1 MVGRSR
7 LDALK
12 QRGRTVGRVI
22 APGPDS
28 WKEIWPSGDP
38 LEKLFSIR
46 VSGVGTLVMSVMGVA
61 GLLLATW
68 VWISSGSD
76 IDVVLVRSIVAY
88 NAFFVAAILTAI
100 LLVLVSV
107 LFLARGMGL
116 LHVDIAWK
124 RALTRLGTAVGLG
137 TLAGTVGAT
146 LTPFAVWFF
155 DVGEGS
161 DRLIS
166 PEVLFDLPAAG
177 AVVGYVVGVLC
188 AVLVL
193 GQGASN
199 LLYRHALTPVLF
211 TCLIVVTNHFAVT
224 PQRLF
229 DQLLVDRLQ
238 EQVPGGICAVA
249 SPGAGVDV
257 DVQSLLSR
265 PAVLLVAAHTCH
277 GDTVMLDWTTVSRL
291 LCAVLIAV
299 AGAMLGRDVVR
310 GLGNAQAQET
320 RPAGT
325 EW

>member
-1 MVGRSR
+1 MVGRSWF
-7 LDALK
+7 DALK
-12 QRGRTVGRVI
+12 QNGRTVGRVI

-38 LEKLFSIR
+38 LEKLFSVR
-46 VSGVGTLVMSVMGVA
+46 VSGVGILVMSVMGVA

-76 IDVVLVRSIVAY
+76 IDVVLVRGIVAY

-146 LTPFAVWFF
+146 LTPLAVWFF

-177 AVVGYVVGVLC
+177 AVVGYVVGLVC
-188 AVLVL
+188 AVPVL

-238 EQVPGGICAVA
+238 EQVPGGICSIA
-249 SPGAGVDV
+249 SPGAGV

-277 GDTVMLDWTTVSRL
+277 GDTVMLDWTTVSWL

-299 AGAMLGRDVVR
+299 AGSMLGRDVVH
-310 GLGNAQAQET
+310 GLRNAQAQET